1 MAEARFWRPDGE
13 DAVLVDLRLTPK
25 SVADRIEGSVTD
37 AAGRAFLKAR
47 VRAVPEDGEANAALL
62 KLLARTIGVPKSAV
76 TLVAGHT
83 SRLKTLRLTGDAGRL
98 ATALNALH

>member
-1 MAEARFWRPDGE
+1 MTDARFWRPDGE
-13 DAVLVDLRLTPK
+13 DAVLVDIRLTPK
-25 SVADRIEGSVTD
+25 SAADRIEGSVTD

-47 VRAVPEDGEANAALL
+47 VRAVPEDGKANAALL

-83 SRLKTLRLTGDAGRL
+83 SRVKTLRLAGDAGRL
-98 ATALNALH
+98 AVALNALN

>member
-1 MAEARFWRPDGE
+1 MAGARFWRPDGE

-25 SVADRIEGSVTD
+25 SAADRIEGMVTD
-37 AAGRAFLKAR
+37 AEGRAFLKAR
-47 VRAVPEDGEANAALL
+47 VRAVPEDGKANAALL

-83 SRLKTLRLTGDAGRL
+83 SRVKTLRLTGNAGRL
-98 ATALNALH
+98 AAALNALN

>member
-1 MAEARFWRPDGE
+1 M
-13 DAVLVDLRLTPK
+13 
-25 SVADRIEGSVTD
+25 TD

-47 VRAVPEDGEANAALL
+47 VRAVPEDGKANAALL

-83 SRLKTLRLTGDAGRL
+83 SRVKTLRLTGDAKRL
-98 ATALNALH
+98 ATALNALN